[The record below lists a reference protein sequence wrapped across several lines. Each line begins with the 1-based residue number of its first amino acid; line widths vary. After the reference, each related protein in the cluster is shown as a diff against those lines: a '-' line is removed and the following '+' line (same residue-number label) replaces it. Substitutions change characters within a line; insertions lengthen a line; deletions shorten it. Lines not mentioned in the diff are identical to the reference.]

1 MGRQVCVNR
10 LDITAEPA
18 RVLLGSYGGQSSPI
32 PAPSEMANLEASTS
46 AEHTRRLAEDSEMAK
61 RLVTALGFKADS

>member
-1 MGRQVCVNR
+1 VTP
-10 LDITAEPA
+10 LA
-18 RVLLGSYGGQSSPI
+18 
-32 PAPSEMANLEASTS
+32 ANLEASTA

>member
-1 MGRQVCVNR
+1 MDLVLIDDDDCERS
-10 LDITAEPA
+10 DTAPPA
-18 RVLLGSYGGQSSPI
+18 FKVDTPL
-32 PAPSEMANLEASTS
+32 AANLEASTS